1 MRIGICGLGTVG
13 FGVLTLIAKNAEE
26 IRRKTGFVIEIAQV
40 GNRNADP
47 LGLNRQIEVASA
59 KGDTWHISTQFTSDI
74 FDVVRN
80 PDVDVVLELIGG
92 TDVALK
98 LVTEAIR
105 NRKHVVTA
113 NKALIAM
120 HGDEIFAQAAA
131 AGVQV
136 RFEAAI
142 AGGIPIVKS
151 IREGL
156 AANRIA
162 WLVGIING
170 TTNYILTEMEK
181 AGTNLRFEDVLKEAQ
196 QLGYAEADPTFDVEG
211 IDAAHKLTILSS
223 IAFGTPLQFA
233 AVYTEGISG
242 ITSEDIRYADELG
255 YRIRHLGITRKSE
268 NGVELRVHPALI
280 RKEEML
286 AQVNGVMNA
295 VMVASDSAGRTMYYG
310 AGAGAGP
317 TASAVV
323 ADVID
328 IARSEG
334 STGIA
339 NLGFTPKDIQALP
352 VVAIEE
358 IACPCYL
365 RFSVLDQPGVMAQ
378 LSTVLSQHDISIEAL
393 IQKDA
398 HGGNAE
404 IVIVTNEVI
413 EKSIN
418 ASIVEIEALSVVQGD
433 VTRIRIADLH
443 E

>member
-13 FGVLTLIAKNAEE
+13 SGVFNLIARNSEE
-26 IRRKTGFVIEIAQV
+26 IRRKTGFAIEITQV
-40 GNRNADP
+40 GCRKDNPNVDLSQANVTR
-47 LGLNRQIEVASA
+47 
-59 KGDTWHISTQFTSDI
+59 DI
-74 FDVVRN
+74 FEVVKN
-80 PDVDVVLELIGG
+80 PDIDLVLELIGG
-92 TDVALK
+92 TEVALK
-98 LVTEAIR
+98 LVTEAIS
-105 NRKHVVTA
+105 NGKHVVTA

-120 HGDEIFAQAAA
+120 HGDEIFAQAAV
-131 AGVQV
+131 AGVRV

-156 AANRIA
+156 AANRIS
-162 WLVGIING
+162 WLAGIING
-170 TTNYILTEMEK
+170 TSNFILTEMEQP
-181 AGTNLRFEDVLKEAQ
+181 GTNLKFEDVLREAQ
-196 QLGYAEADPTFDVEG
+196 ELGYAEADPTFDVEG

-223 IAFGTPLQFA
+223 ITFGIPLQFD

-242 ITSEDIRYADELG
+242 VTSEDIQYADELG
-255 YRIRHLGITRKSE
+255 YKIKHLGITRKSE
-268 NGVELRVHPALI
+268 NGVELRVHPTLI

-295 VMVASDSAGRTMYYG
+295 VMVGSDSAGGTMYYG

-328 IARSEG
+328 IVCAQG
-334 STGIA
+334 STGIP
-339 NLGFTPKDIQALP
+339 NLGFTPKNIQALP

-358 IACPCYL
+358 ITCACYL
-365 RFSVLDQPGVMAQ
+365 KLNVLDQPGVMAQ

-393 IQKDA
+393 IQKDT
-398 HGGNAE
+398 HGGNAV
-404 IVIVTNEVI
+404 IVILTNDVV

-418 ASIVEIEALSVVQGD
+418 AAIVELKALSAVKGE
-433 VTRIRIADLH
+433 VTRIRITALH
-443 E
+443 D

>member
-13 FGVLTLIAKNAEE
+13 SGVFNLVAANALE
-26 IRRKTGFVIEIAQV
+26 IQRKTGLIIEIAQV
-40 GNRNADP
+40 GCRSDAS
-47 LGLNRQIEVASA
+47 LNKRIQVTGAE
-59 KGDTWHISTQFTSDI
+59 GDSRSSTTRFTRDI
-74 FDVVRN
+74 FEVVKN

-98 LVTEAIR
+98 LVTEAIS

-120 HGDEIFAQAAA
+120 HGDEIFARAAE

-156 AANRIA
+156 VGNRIS
-162 WLVGIING
+162 WLAGIING
-170 TTNYILTEMEK
+170 TTNYILTEMEQP
-181 AGTNLRFEDVLKEAQ
+181 GTNLRFADVLKEAQ

-233 AVYTEGISG
+233 AMYTEGISG
-242 ITSEDIRYADELG
+242 VTSEDIRYASELG
-255 YRIRHLGITRKSE
+255 YKIRHLGITRKTE

-295 VMVASDSAGRTMYYG
+295 VMVGSDGAGRTMYYG

-334 STGIA
+334 STGVA
-339 NLGFTPKDIQALP
+339 SLGFMPKDIRALP

-365 RFSVLDQPGVMAQ
+365 RFNVLDQPGVMAQ

-398 HGGNAE
+398 HGGNAT
-404 IVIVTNEVI
+404 IVIVTNEVV
-413 EKSIN
+413 EKSVN

-433 VTRIRIADLH
+433 VTRIRIAVLH